1 MNDATTM
8 PVIKY
13 VVSSG
18 GPLMNS
24 VRPSTVPSPADLVA
38 VQRHLLSL
46 SEHVKRLELENSRR
60 WRRELLLYP
69 LLVGYAVI
77 HLARWIISTK

>member
-1 MNDATTM
+1 MFRIDAEC
-8 PVIKY
+8 
-13 VVSSG
+13 VVSSA

-24 VRPSTVPSPADLVA
+24 IRTSAAIPSPADLVA
-38 VQRHLLSL
+38 VQRHLLTL

-77 HLARWIISTK
+77 HLARWIISSK